1 VPATL
6 TIWVDDDACPR
17 DILEV
22 LLRAS
27 ERRGLSVVRVAN
39 RALPSSSSPL
49 VRCVRVGA
57 AFDAA
62 DRCIEDG
69 VAPGDLVVTSDVPLA
84 AAIVARGALGLSPR
98 GEVFNEDNVGG
109 KLATR
114 DLLNEL
120 RSAGAILGGPAALAP
135 GDRRRF
141 ADALDRLLT
150 RRAGRG

>member
-1 VPATL
+1 M
-6 TIWVDDDACPR
+6 TIWIDDDACPR
-17 DILEV
+17 EILEV

-27 ERRGLSVVRVAN
+27 ERRGIALTRIAN
-39 RALPSSSSPL
+39 RALPRHPSALVSS
-49 VRCVRVGA
+49 VRVGA
-57 AFDAA
+57 EFDAA
-62 DRCIEDG
+62 DRYIEEH
-69 VAPGDLVVTSDVPLA
+69 VAEGDLVVTSDVPLA

-114 DLLNEL
+114 DLLSEL
-120 RSAGAILGGPAALAP
+120 RSAGAILGGPAALAA

-150 RRAGRG
+150 RLRARP

>member
-1 VPATL
+1 M
-6 TIWVDDDACPR
+6 TIWIDDDACPR
-17 DILEV
+17 EILEV

-27 ERRGLSVVRVAN
+27 ERRGIPLTRIAN
-39 RALPSSSSPL
+39 RALPRHPSALVSS
-49 VRCVRVGA
+49 VRVGA
-57 AFDAA
+57 EFDAA
-62 DRCIEDG
+62 DRYIADR
-69 VAPGDLVVTSDVPLA
+69 VAEGDLVVTSDVPLA

-114 DLLNEL
+114 DLLSEL
-120 RSAGAILGGPAALAP
+120 RSAGAILGGPAALAA

-150 RRAGRG
+150 RLAARPPV

>member
-1 VPATL
+1 M
-6 TIWVDDDACPR
+6 TIWIDDDACPR
-17 DILEV
+17 EILEV

-27 ERRGLSVVRVAN
+27 ERRRIPLTRIAN
-39 RALPSSSSPL
+39 RALPRHPSARVSN
-49 VRCVRVGA
+49 VRVGA
-57 AFDAA
+57 EFDAA
-62 DRCIEDG
+62 DRYIEEH
-69 VAPGDLVVTSDVPLA
+69 VAEGDLVVTSDVPLA

-120 RSAGAILGGPAALAP
+120 RSAGAILGGPAALAA

-150 RRAGRG
+150 RLAARP

>member
-1 VPATL
+1 M
-6 TIWVDDDACPR
+6 TIWIDDDACPR
-17 DILEV
+17 EILEV

-27 ERRGLSVVRVAN
+27 ERRGIALIRIAN
-39 RALPSSSSPL
+39 RALPRHPSALVSS
-49 VRCVRVGA
+49 VRVGA
-57 AFDAA
+57 EFDAA
-62 DRCIEDG
+62 DRYIAER
-69 VAPGDLVVTSDVPLA
+69 VAEGDLVVTSDVPLA

-114 DLLNEL
+114 DLLSEL
-120 RSAGAILGGPAALAP
+120 RSAGAILGGPAALAA

-150 RRAGRG
+150 RLAARPPV